1 MSNSIIRLEN
11 ISKNFET
18 QHVLNDVSIEI
29 SRNDFVVIMGENGA
43 GKSTL
48 INIMAFLEEAT
59 EGKYYLNGEDV
70 TNVNTKKGS
79 TRRCCH
85 EHYYFSLN
93 EFSMLCI
100 SSLNVLSTFMRCSI
114 CEQL

>member
-1 MSNSIIRLEN
+1 MCIKSSPCGGRL
-11 ISKNFET
+11 
-18 QHVLNDVSIEI
+18 
-29 SRNDFVVIMGENGA
+29 GG
-43 GKSTL
+43 
-48 INIMAFLEEAT
+48 FL
-59 EGKYYLNGEDV
+59 
-70 TNVNTKKGS
+70 NTKKGS
-79 TRRCCH
+79 TRRYCH